1 MGKVIKVGIAGLGR
15 AGRFMHTPEL
25 LQLKDKFAIS
35 ALCDREESR
44 LRELPEGVAEG
55 VKKYVRFED
64 MISDSDLDL
73 ISIATWS
80 VYHVAQ
86 AKQALEAGKYVVLD
100 KPVAL
105 SYAEAKELAAASA
118 KYPGKLFLRFNR
130 RFEPAF
136 TMVREIMARGILGN
150 IGMVKLYRHTGYVR
164 RFDWQ
169 TLVKNG
175 GGMLNNWGPHLIDQ
189 ALRLLDSPVKDMWSD
204 LQHRVSAGDAEDQ
217 VKLLLRGKNGRVADV
232 EISNV
237 VTIPANWYEVWGD
250 RGTLVVPA
258 PGKVIKLK
266 YLKPGF
272 RLKPLAAVDGLFPL
286 QYGNKADALEFV
298 EEELPVT
305 TAARTYQRGKL
316 VDPATVDHDA
326 GYTYQ
331 DTMWGHVYAAIV
343 DGIPYPVTMDEALEV
358 VRITEAA
365 RQGSG
370 YVPHEAPLCRG

>member
-15 AGRFMHTPEL
+15 AGRFMHIPEL
-25 LQLKDKFAIS
+25 LQLKDKFAVS

-44 LRELPEGVAEG
+44 LNELPEGVG
-55 VKKYVRFED
+55 KVRTYSRFED
-64 MISDSDLDL
+64 MLADRDLDL

-80 VYHVAQ
+80 VYHVAH
-86 AKQALEAGKYVVLD
+86 AKQALEAGKFVVLD

-105 SYAEAKELAAASA
+105 SYAEAKELEAAASRH
-118 KYPGKLFLRFNR
+118 PGRLFLRFNR

-136 TMVREIMARGILGN
+136 TMIRGIMERGILGN

-169 TLVKNG
+169 TLTKNG
-175 GGMLNNWGPHLIDQ
+175 GGLLNNWGPHLIDQ
-189 ALRLLDSPVKDMWSD
+189 ALRLLGSPVADMWSD
-204 LQHRVSAGDAEDQ
+204 LQHHVAAGDAEDQ
-217 VKLLLRGKNGRVADV
+217 IKLLLRGQNGRVADV

-237 VTIPANWYEVWGD
+237 VTIPANWYELWGD

-258 PGKVIKLK
+258 PGKVVKLK
-266 YLKPGF
+266 YLKPGLK
-272 RLKPLAAVDGLFPL
+272 LKPLAAVDGLFPL
-286 QYGNKADALEFV
+286 KYGNKEDALEFV

-316 VDPATVDHDA
+316 VDPATADPDA

-331 DTMWGHVYAAIV
+331 DTMWGHVYAAIT
-343 DGIPYPVTMDEALEV
+343 DGIPYPVTMAEALEV

-365 RQGSG
+365 RGGSG